1 MFRSYSELTRLH
13 SYEDRFDYLS
23 LQGTVGNQ
31 TFGHDRYINQNFYR
45 SVEWRYVRDRVIARD
60 NGCDL
65 GVIGYEIGG
74 ELVVHHME
82 PMRPEDIVHAE
93 EWIIDPEFLI
103 TVSIETHNAIHYGGG
118 PPRTLYV
125 ARAPGDTK
133 LWG

>member
-1 MFRSYSELTRLH
+1 MMIRTYSELIRFH
-13 SYEDRFDYLS
+13 SFEERFDYLS

-45 SVEWRYVRDRVIARD
+45 SVEWQRVRNHVIVRD

-65 GVIGYEIGG
+65 GVKGYEIGG
-74 ELVVHHME
+74 EILVHHLE
-82 PMRPEDIVHAE
+82 PMRPDDIIHGAD
-93 EWIIDPEFLI
+93 WIIDPEYLI
-103 TVSIETHNAIHYGGG
+103 TTTPETHNAIHYGGS
-118 PPRTLYV
+118 PRPVYV